1 MVVLLGPTGR
11 EGPGLGDFALGAE
24 PFPLSC
30 LPFSAAKLRDLLST
44 TLPVLSRCHLWANP
58 GVAHWNTFHPSIK
71 RSITRTTTTF
81 VIPMMLS
88 TQ

>member
-44 TLPVLSRCHLWANP
+44 TLLFCPAATSGLIRELLI
-58 GVAHWNTFHPSIK
+58 GTPSILPSK
-71 RSITRTTTTF
+71 EAS
-81 VIPMMLS
+81 PEQLPPL
-88 TQ
+88 